1 MVGAQTG
8 SGNGLVGSSGTDGQD
23 TIYDSFLQIH
33 SDPIRPFLAGAVV
46 LAVAMGIGRFAYT
59 PLLVI
64 MRADAGLSV
73 AFAGVLASA
82 NLVGYLGGALLA
94 MHPHAHAQRLMLVRT
109 GSVVVVLST
118 AMMALP
124 SDVWLP
130 ARFITGLAS
139 GVVFVT
145 VAGLLLDLVAEVE
158 SRHGTAVLFAGV
170 GSGIAVAGVL
180 VPAFARLGGSR
191 AAWLGLATVG
201 AIALAA
207 VLPALPAVRETTST
221 AGARSDTRGL
231 YPWLAVVYG
240 VEGAAY
246 IIPAT
251 FLVAMVSE
259 THAIARYAAASWILV
274 GITAIPS
281 TAVWGAAARRWG
293 TAWAFSLAA
302 ALQAITLLVPA
313 AVGGPGSVLVVGVGL
328 GATFMGMSSLGTALA
343 RDLRP
348 ANGNAAIGL
357 LTVLYGIGQILG
369 PLTATR
375 VALATGSYRGA
386 LPLAGT
392 ALLAVAI
399 AFAVRLSREPSTA
412 T

>member
-1 MVGAQTG
+1 MRPNWLLRLLGA
-8 SGNGLVGSSGTDGQD
+8 LLRHRD
-23 TIYDSFLQIH
+23 LM
-33 SDPIRPFLAGAVV
+33 RPYVAGAIV

-64 MRADAGLSV
+64 MRTDAGLSV

-94 MHPHAHAQRLMLVRT
+94 MHQRARAHRLALVRV
-109 GSVVVVLST
+109 GSVVVVLTT

-124 SDVWLP
+124 SNVWLP

-139 GVVFVT
+139 GIVFVV
-145 VAGLLLDLVAEVE
+145 VASLLLDLVATVE

-170 GSGIAVAGVL
+170 GSGIAAAGLL
-180 VPAFARLGGSR
+180 VPAFATLGGSR
-191 AAWLGLATVG
+191 AAWLGLAAVG
-201 AIALAA
+201 AAGLAVAL
-207 VLPALPAVRETTST
+207 PSLPAVRETTST
-221 AGARSDTRGL
+221 SVSRLETRRL

-259 THAIARYAAASWILV
+259 TPVIARYAATSWILV
-274 GITAIPS
+274 GIIAIPS
-281 TAVWGAAARRWG
+281 TLVWGAAARRWG
-293 TAWAFSLAA
+293 TAWAFLLAS
-302 ALQAITLLVPA
+302 ALQALTMLA
-313 AVGGPGSVLVVGVGL
+313 SARVGGALGVLVVGVGL
-328 GATFMGMSSLGTALA
+328 GATFMGISSLGTALA

-348 ANGNAAIGL
+348 ADGNAAIGL
-357 LTVLYGIGQILG
+357 LTVLYGIGQIIG
-369 PLTATR
+369 PLVATR

-386 LPLAGT
+386 LPLAGI
-392 ALLAVAI
+392 ALLAVAV
-399 AFAVRLSREPSTA
+399 AFAIRLSREPGATA
-412 T
+412 M